1 MQKNAPIVAIYT
13 LVYNHAPFLR
23 DYFEGVIAQQ
33 TNFPFIAV
41 VHDDCSTDGSTD
53 IIREYAEKYPQII
66 KPIYEKIN
74 CYQNNLWDQVIVKM
88 REAYKGAKYIAFCEG
103 DDYWTDPLKLQK
115 QVDIL
120 ELHPEYAFCCHR
132 YKILHESDH
141 SVSSDYAQAFFKEG
155 EDLVVTQELQ
165 SRTWLTKVLTM
176 VIRVD
181 LYIQAFDEA
190 RRKYGNECLDTCIFY
205 ELLKLGNGIA
215 LNQFMGTYRQQNNG
229 IWSQL
234 DQTQKAKSNYL
245 VFQTL
250 YEQNKDDKYVQ
261 HALQQNAIH
270 YLRLL
275 SCWNSKNRK
284 VFQHIYGYMD
294 SAKLKINAIL
304 SFILPFGLIQKTKKI
319 FHKC

>member
-1 MQKNAPIVAIYT
+1 MSQPKVSVCC
-13 LVYNHAPFLR
+13 LSYNHEKYIRQCL
-23 DYFEGVIAQQ
+23 DSIVMQQ
-33 TNFPFIAV
+33 TIFPIEV
-41 VHDDCSTDGSTD
+41 LVHDDASTDSSQQ
-53 IIREYAEKYPQII
+53 IILEYAKKYPDIV
-66 KPIYEKIN
+66 KPILQTENQY
-74 CYQNNLWDQVIVKM
+74 VKG
-88 REAYKGAKYIAFCEG
+88 KGILGPYLLPHCKGEYVAICEC

-115 QVDIL
+115 QIDIL
-120 ELHPEYAFCCHR
+120 EAHHEYIFCCHR
-132 YKILHESDH
+132 YTIYNEADNSFAK
-141 SVSSDYAQAFFKEG
+141 DYASEFFK
-155 EDLVVTQELQ
+155 DNQDIVVTQELQ

-176 VIRVD
+176 VMHTD
-181 LYIQAFDEA
+181 MFKQASLEA
-190 RRKYGNECLDTCIFY
+190 ERKYGNGGLDTYIFY

-215 LNQFMGTYRQQNNG
+215 LNQFMGMYRQQNNG

-304 SFILPFGLIQKTKKI
+304 SFILPFGLIQATKKL

>member
-1 MQKNAPIVAIYT
+1 MPKNAPLVAIYT

-66 KPIYEKIN
+66 KPIYEGVN
-74 CYQNNLWDQVIVKM
+74 CYQNDLWDQVIVKM
-88 REAYKGAKYIAFCEG
+88 RAAYKDAKYIAFCEG

-120 ELHPEYAFCCHR
+120 EQHPEYAFCCHR
-132 YKILHESDH
+132 YKIIHESDH
-141 SVSSDYAQAFFKEG
+141 SISSDYAQDFFKDG

-190 RRKYGNECLDTCIFY
+190 KRKYGNECLDTCIFY

-215 LNQFMGTYRQQNNG
+215 LNQFMGMYRQQNNG
-229 IWSQL
+229 IWSRL
-234 DQTQKAKSNYL
+234 NLTQKARSNYQVL
-245 VFQTL
+245 EML
-250 YEQNKDDKYVQ
+250 YENNRDDKYILQSLQ
-261 HALQQNAIH
+261 HNAIH
-270 YLRLL
+270 YVRFL
-275 SCWNSKNRK
+275 SCWNTKNWPIFK
-284 VFQHIYGYMD
+284 HIYAYMN
-294 SAKLKINAIL
+294 SSKLKTNAIL
-304 SFILPFGLIQKTKKI
+304 SFILPVGLIQATKKL
-319 FHKC
+319 FNKC

>member
-66 KPIYEKIN
+66 KPIYEEIN

-155 EDLVVTQELQ
+155 EDLVVTPELQ

-215 LNQFMGTYRQQNNG
+215 LNQFMGMYRQQNNG

-250 YEQNKDDKYVQ
+250 YERNKDDKYVQ

-284 VFQHIYGYMD
+284 EFQHIYGYMD
-294 SAKLKINAIL
+294 STVLKTNAIL